1 MATVNGRPDTGRITG
16 PLLHTGT
23 TAGFFGVTATTR
35 PAAITQTYATADRT
49 HANFTSA
56 DLAAFTGGVVGF
68 LDAAERDNLR
78 TQFNAL
84 RADLADA
91 KQLLNSVIDDLQG
104 LGFEQ

>member
-23 TAGFFGVTATTR
+23 TAGFFGVAAVAR
-35 PAAITQTYATADRT
+35 PAAITQVYATADRT

-56 DLAAFTGGVVGF
+56 DLAAFTGGIIGF

-84 RADLADA
+84 RADVADV
-91 KQLLNSVIDDLQG
+91 KQLLNALIDDQQS